1 MFREKERTKKERERR
16 QPRIKKNGN
25 RVRRRIVKMDGGNNK
40 VKTCVYEDRS
50 LESRK
55 VKLQKRER
63 KDMVMDW
70 ATYMVPPGMSL
81 RIAPS
86 HNSVTWFYK
95 SRYEIN
101 NYEKRAFIFNYCNR
115 PNDFLHFLMRQYK
128 ILRGTER
135 CL

>member
-50 LESRK
+50 LGRRK

-63 KDMVMDW
+63 KNMVRDW
-70 ATYMVPPGMSL
+70 ATYMVPAGMSL

-86 HNSVTWFYK
+86 HNSVPWSYK
-95 SRYEIN
+95 SRSEIH
-101 NYEKRAFIFNYCNR
+101 NYTEGALIF
-115 PNDFLHFLMRQYK
+115 D
-128 ILRGTER
+128 
-135 CL
+135 

>member
-1 MFREKERTKKERERR
+1 
-16 QPRIKKNGN
+16 
-25 RVRRRIVKMDGGNNK
+25 MDGGNNK

-50 LESRK
+50 LECRK

-63 KDMVMDW
+63 KYMVMDW
-70 ATYMVPPGMSL
+70 ATYMVPAGMSL

-95 SRYEIN
+95 NRSEAN
-101 NYEKRAFIFNYCNR
+101 NYNKRAFNFDYCNR
-115 PNDFLHFLMRQYK
+115 PKDFLHFLIRQYK
-128 ILRGTER
+128 ILRGPKR